1 MTQLDLKAALT
12 LFPMAKRALLCSQ
25 HDVATGIYNISL
37 DTHVQILK
45 RQGSGCV
52 RAHMGMRECLRGRGW
67 GVLGIWLE

>member
-45 RQGSGCV
+45 RQGSGTSF
-52 RAHMGMRECLRGRGW
+52 L
-67 GVLGIWLE
+67 LD